1 MKRSLNIFPFLKRK
15 CYATYGDSRG
25 QNTGSDQTPY
35 GRRRTTG
42 FFHGRRQAL
51 SLLIGH
57 RISIDI
63 DLFTE
68 KDFNAGSLRLYLEQ
82 NHQMADA
89 KTIGNGVFGFIDNI
103 KIDIIAHKYPLI
115 EPLQI
120 IDGIRMSS
128 LEDIGAMKLNAI
140 AGSGNRLKDFVDIY
154 YLLEHRPFR
163 LLGNAYEQKYP
174 NVNIQIAGNSL
185 LYFNDIDHSVSIKL
199 MNGKVEWDKIDK
211 RLHQAVYNP
220 MKIFSPNPGAGLK
233 HRPKRKGDE

>member
-1 MKRSLNIFPFLKRK
+1 MLHTETVEARTLDLIKRLMADAELQ
-15 CYATYGDSRG
+15 D
-25 QNTGSDQTPY
+25 
-35 GRRRTTG
+35 
-42 FFHGRRQAL
+42 FFMVGGTAL

-68 KDFNAGSLRLYLEQ
+68 KDFNASSLRLYLEQ
-82 NHQMADA
+82 NHKMADA

-154 YLLEHRPFR
+154 YLLEHIPFR
-163 LLGNAYEQKYP
+163 FLGHAYEQKYP

-199 MNGKVEWDKIDK
+199 MNGKVKWDKIDK

-220 MKIFSPNPGAGLK
+220 MKIFSPTKARGLTD
-233 HRPKRKGDE
+233 RPERKGAP

>member
-1 MKRSLNIFPFLKRK
+1 MLHTETVEARTLDLIKRLMADAELQ
-15 CYATYGDSRG
+15 D
-25 QNTGSDQTPY
+25 
-35 GRRRTTG
+35 
-42 FFHGRRQAL
+42 FFMVGGTAL

-89 KTIGNGVFGFIDNI
+89 KTIGNGVFGFIDNV

-115 EPLQI
+115 KPLEI

-154 YLLEHRPFR
+154 YLLEHRSFQF
-163 LLGNAYEQKYP
+163 LGTAYEQKYP

-185 LYFNDIDHSVSIKL
+185 LYFTDIDHSVYIKL
-199 MNGKVEWDKIDK
+199 MNGKVEWRQIDK

-220 MKIFSPNPGAGLK
+220 MKIFPSAEAGK
-233 HRPKRKGDE
+233 SKIQRKNE

>member
-1 MKRSLNIFPFLKRK
+1 MLHTKTVEARTLDLIKRLMADVELQ
-15 CYATYGDSRG
+15 D
-25 QNTGSDQTPY
+25 
-35 GRRRTTG
+35 
-42 FFHGRRQAL
+42 FFMVGGTAL

-57 RISIDI
+57 RISIDV

-68 KDFNAGSLRLYLEQ
+68 KDFDPGSLARHLEQ
-82 NHQMADA
+82 HHQMTDA
-89 KTIGNGVFGFIDNI
+89 KTIGNGIFGFIDNV

-115 EPLQI
+115 KPLQTLE
-120 IDGIRMSS
+120 GIRMSS

-163 LLGNAYEQKYP
+163 SLGIAYERKYP

-199 MNGKVEWDKIDK
+199 MNGTVAWNKIDK

-220 MKIFSPNPGAGLK
+220 LKIFSANK
-233 HRPKRKGDE
+233 SVKNKK